1 MQGLGTFSWFE
12 HHLNQTN
19 HAQHYCAAPDLAPV
33 PDGSTAGELI
43 PELARYGLQQLIE
56 LEVAAV
62 LGADRHERT
71 EERLGYRNGY
81 RSRSLTTQVGDI
93 DLLIP
98 KLRAGSF
105 IPSILEPR
113 RRIDQALYAVIM
125 EAYIGGVSTRKV
137 DSLVAALGSQS
148 GISKSQVS
156 RICQEID
163 QQVQAFLA
171 RPLESSSY
179 AYVYLDA
186 TYLKGRLGKAQQV
199 CSRAV
204 VVAMGVNEDGRREL
218 LGLKVG
224 DSESETF
231 WAEFISH
238 LKERGLDGV
247 KLVISDAHSGLTKA
261 IRRQLQGSV
270 WQRCR
275 VHFARNLLQCVPK
288 AHQGMVTA
296 ALRSVFA
303 QETAEEIQSRW
314 DDLAASLAE
323 RFPKA
328 AGLMHE
334 AKEDVLAFRHFPK
347 EHWKKIWSTN
357 LLERVNEEIKRRTRV
372 VGIFPND
379 PAITRLVGAVL
390 LEQHEHWQLEG
401 RRMFSAESM
410 ATIPELGDIP
420 TLQTLSA

>member
-1 MQGLGTFSWFE
+1 M
-12 HHLNQTN
+12 
-19 HAQHYCAAPDLAPV
+19 
-33 PDGSTAGELI
+33 
-43 PELARYGLQQLIE
+43 
-56 LEVAAV
+56 
-62 LGADRHERT
+62 
-71 EERLGYRNGY
+71 
-81 RSRSLTTQVGDI
+81 
-93 DLLIP
+93 
-98 KLRAGSF
+98 
-105 IPSILEPR
+105 
-113 RRIDQALYAVIM
+113 
-125 EAYIGGVSTRKV
+125 
-137 DSLVAALGSQS
+137 AALGSQS

-156 RICQEID
+156 RICQDID
-163 QQVQAFLA
+163 AQVQAFLS

-231 WAEFISH
+231 WAEFLSH
-238 LKERGLDGV
+238 LKERGLAGV
-247 KLVISDAHSGLTKA
+247 RLVVSDAHSGLTKA

-275 VHFARNLLQCVPK
+275 VHFARNLLQCVPR

-303 QETAEEIQSRW
+303 QETDAEIESRW

-328 AGLMHE
+328 AALMHE
-334 AKEDVLAFRHFPK
+334 AKEDVLGFRHFPK
-347 EHWKKIWSTN
+347 EHWKKVWSTN
-357 LLERVNEEIKRRTRV
+357 LLERVNVAPRGALGSAVIKRRTRV

-379 PAITRLVGAVL
+379 ASITRLVGAVL

-410 ATIPELGDIP
+410 AAIPELGDIP
-420 TLQTLSA
+420 ALQALSA

>member
-1 MQGLGTFSWFE
+1 
-12 HHLNQTN
+12 
-19 HAQHYCAAPDLAPV
+19 
-33 PDGSTAGELI
+33 
-43 PELARYGLQQLIE
+43 
-56 LEVAAV
+56 
-62 LGADRHERT
+62 
-71 EERLGYRNGY
+71 
-81 RSRSLTTQVGDI
+81 
-93 DLLIP
+93 
-98 KLRAGSF
+98 
-105 IPSILEPR
+105 
-113 RRIDQALYAVIM
+113 M

-137 DSLVAALGSQS
+137 DALVAALGSQS

-156 RICQEID
+156 RICQDID
-163 QQVQAFLA
+163 QQVQAFLN
-171 RPLESSSY
+171 RLLDSSGY

-231 WAEFISH
+231 WAQFLSS
-238 LKERGLDGV
+238 LKERGLAGV
-247 KLVISDAHSGLTKA
+247 RLVVSDAHTGLTKA
-261 IRRQLQGSV
+261 IRRQLQGCV

-303 QETAEEIQSRW
+303 QEGSGEIESRW
-314 DDLAASLAE
+314 NDLATSLAE

-328 AGLMHE
+328 AALMDE

-347 EHWKKIWSTN
+347 DHWRKIWSTN

-379 PAITRLVGAVL
+379 AAIIRLVGAVL
-390 LEQHEHWQLEG
+390 MEQHEHWQLEG

-410 ATIPELGDIP
+410 AAIPELDGGP
-420 TLQTLSA
+420 ALQALSA